1 MENKAYI
8 YKILDIKRK
17 KVVYIG
23 QHNGNN
29 KYYSSSSLILTRY
42 KKIYGTK
49 IFRKRFK
56 LEIIEHCELMNLDN
70 KEIYYI
76 KLYDTYKNGLNL
88 TEGGSKNLSRNAIKG
103 KTFPKKNEKLK
114 GRKYS
119 ERSII
124 LMKESKIG
132 FKPHE
137 SCHKIRI
144 EKMSKT
150 VLQYDLNG
158 NFIKEWFNGKEAAK
172 ILGIKSYGEISACC
186 LGKTKTASGF
196 IWKYKKNKIEKK
208 INPFNRKEYKKGV
221 KRIKNQ
227 AIEINNKS
235 YNSITQAAID
245 LGWSFGKLNW
255 WIKNN
260 KIKYKW
266 LKK

>member
-8 YKILDIKRK
+8 YRILDTK
-17 KVVYIG
+17 KNKIIYVG

-56 LEIIEHCELMNLDN
+56 LEIIEYYKPIDLDG

-76 KLYDTYKNGLNL
+76 KIYDTYKNGLNL
-88 TEGGSKNLSRNAIKG
+88 TEGGSKNLSKNTVKG
-103 KTFPKKNEKLK
+103 KSFLKKNKKLK
-114 GRKYS
+114 GRKHS
-119 ERSII
+119 ERSIL

-132 FKPHE
+132 FKPNE
-137 SCHKIRI
+137 LCHKARI
-144 EKMSKT
+144 EKMSKI
-150 VLQYDLNG
+150 VLQYDLKG
-158 NFIKEWFNGKEAAK
+158 NFIKEWSSGKEAANA
-172 ILGIKSYGEISACC
+172 LGIKSYGEISACC
-186 LGKTKTASGF
+186 LEKTKTASGF
-196 IWKYKKNKIEKK
+196 IWKYKKNKIEKQ
-208 INPFNRKEYKKGV
+208 INPFSRKEYKKEV

-227 AIEINNKS
+227 AIEINNKK
-235 YNSITQAAID
+235 YNSITQAALD

-255 WIKNN
+255 HIKNN
-260 KIKYKW
+260 KIAYKW